1 MTDEP
6 AEGEDTARTPGQGN
20 PGGEETGGARP
31 GGDRGEPGSVPSDME
46 RYFNDPEFRRKKS
59 RRNLWQRM
67 SSKAKVLS
75 ALAALLVIVGA
86 IYWNYLVSGLPSLE
100 KVENPKPELA
110 SKVYSVDGEVL
121 DQYFIKNRS
130 HLALADIP
138 KPVVDALLAT
148 EDKDFYSHW
157 GVDLVRF
164 GKAMVKDLFA
174 LRLKEGASTITQ
186 QLARNLYLGHHDRNI
201 FDGITRKIR
210 EFMTS
215 VQLERTFTKDEILE
229 FYLNVVYFG
238 RGSYGI
244 ASASQVYFGKA
255 PADLTLGEVATLIAV
270 LKGPGY
276 YDPSGKHPERV
287 LNRRNT
293 VISQMQK
300 YNYISEEQADQ
311 ARIEPIQLKPADD
324 VTAAGIAPHFVE
336 YIRQQLMAKAEKYG
350 FDIYRDGIQ
359 VYTTLDSRMQKHA
372 NQAVEEHLA
381 IYQKEFDKE
390 WDWTTAQ
397 DVLARVIDQA
407 IKTSPQY
414 RRALTATG
422 RDSVYAALAA
432 DHAWADSMKH
442 VAQSMETG
450 FVALD
455 ARTGGILA
463 LVGGANFRNFKYGLN
478 HVTQIRRQVG
488 SAFKPFVYTVAV
500 DNGYAPCYELL
511 NQPVTVIMADGK
523 RWTPSNSDGQFGG
536 KSTIRNAIMHS
547 INLVAVRAIMQIA
560 PVNRVIEYARR
571 MGITSPLPPYE
582 SLALGAGDIYPIE
595 MAGAF
600 NVFANHGVYVHPY
613 AIVRIEDKDGN
624 VIEEN
629 APMRREVF
637 SEQTAFIMTSML
649 EGVVNGGTG
658 SRVRDFFQL
667 PAAGKTGTTTEFAD
681 AWFVGYTPQISAAVW
696 VGFDNRS
703 VHFKTW
709 NGQGGRA
716 AAPIWGRFMKYV
728 YDDPSIAMP
737 LEYFEKPA
745 GVFADTICTET
756 KKLATAYCPE
766 KMVEYFTDKTR
777 PGSCDKHATSKWRE
791 GEQGTGT
798 VSF

>member
-6 AEGEDTARTPGQGN
+6 VDGEDTARGP
-20 PGGEETGGARP
+20 
-31 GGDRGEPGSVPSDME
+31 GEPPAERPEGAQAGAQPGAGQTDMD
-46 RYFNDPEFRRKKS
+46 RYFNDPEYRRKKS

-67 SSKAKVLS
+67 SVRAKIL
-75 ALAALLVIVGA
+75 AGAAALVLILGA
-86 IYWNYLVSGLPSLE
+86 IYWNYLVAGLPSLE
-100 KVENPKPELA
+100 KIENPKPELA
-110 SKVYSVDGEVL
+110 SKVYSADGEVL

-148 EDKDFYSHW
+148 EDKDFYGHW
-157 GVDLVRF
+157 GVDMVRF

-186 QLARNLYLGHHDRNI
+186 QLARNLYLGHHDRNV

-244 ASASQVYFGKA
+244 ASAAQVYFGKA
-255 PADLTLGEVATLIAV
+255 PADLSLGEVATLIAV

-287 LNRRNT
+287 MNRRNT
-293 VISQMQK
+293 VIAQMLK
-300 YNYISEEQADQ
+300 YNYITEQQADQ
-311 ARIEPIQLKPADD
+311 ARAEQIQLKPADD

-336 YIRQQLMAKAEKYG
+336 YIRQQLLAKAEKYG
-350 FDIYRDGIQ
+350 FDIYRDGVQ

-372 NQAVEEHLA
+372 NRAVEEHLA
-381 IYQKEFDKE
+381 IYQKDFDKE
-390 WDWTTAQ
+390 WDWSTSP
-397 DVLARVIDQA
+397 DVLARVIDQS

-414 RRALTATG
+414 RRATTAAG

-442 VAQSMETG
+442 VAASMETG
-450 FVALD
+450 FIALD
-455 ARTGGILA
+455 AKSGGILA
-463 LVGGANFRNFKYGLN
+463 MVGGANFRNFKYGLN

-488 SAFKPFVYTVAV
+488 SAFKPFVYTVAM
-500 DNGYAPCYELL
+500 DNGYSPCYELL

-536 KSTIRNAIMHS
+536 KSTIREAIKHS

-560 PVNRVIEYARR
+560 PINRVIEYARR
-571 MGITSPLPPYE
+571 MGVTSPLPPYE
-582 SLALGAGDIYPIE
+582 SLALGAGDISPIE

-629 APMRREVF
+629 APMQREVF

-658 SRVRDFFQL
+658 SHVRDFFQL

-696 VGFDNRS
+696 VGFDNKS

-709 NGQGGRA
+709 DGQGGRA

-756 KKLATAYCPE
+756 KKLATPYCPE
-766 KMVEYFTDKTR
+766 KTVEYFTERTR
-777 PGSCDKHATSKWRE
+777 PGSCDRHATSKWRE
-791 GEQGTGT
+791 GEQGTGP